1 MPDQLP
7 DPHQEHRCVL
17 SDREAQVVRL
27 LLTGYRVRAIG
38 ALIYLSPSTVRNHLS
53 TAFRKL
59 GVASQQELTLL
70 FFELWR
76 EEGRRL
82 PCSAARFYG
91 GLGRS
96 ARPAARPG
104 GAEHGRG

>member
-1 MPDQLP
+1 M
-7 DPHQEHRCVL
+7 L

-70 FFELWR
+70 FFELWH
-76 EEGRRL
+76 EERR
-82 PCSAARFYG
+82 SAAVLG
-91 GLGRS
+91 GEVLR
-96 ARPAARPG
+96 RPRPCRAA
-104 GAEHGRG
+104 